1 MIHIPWVTSTSF
13 YFLHWKKLVTIE
25 VRVNIIILYN
35 FRYVTIAN
43 CSPEL
48 ALTAVR
54 LLCYTCHTPAVS
66 KEILSALT
74 ATQVNYMYNCKC
86 IHVLY
91 MYTQCLTPKCPPL
104 YDEVYCT
111 CTCIS
116 HSQLI
121 WLWYIVKQWLIL
133 LPHCYCRTNTITP
146 LSHSH

>member
-1 MIHIPWVTSTSF
+1 MDYYCNHKPFGSYTLSDIYQFFIF
-13 YFLHWKKLVTIE
+13 YIEKISYE

-86 IHVLY
+86 IHLLY
-91 MYTQCLTPKCPPL
+91 MYTQCLTPMCPL
-104 YDEVYCT
+104 YKEV
-111 CTCIS
+111 
-116 HSQLI
+116 L
-121 WLWYIVKQWLIL
+121 
-133 LPHCYCRTNTITP
+133 
-146 LSHSH
+146 